1 MCAKYAFYKN
11 PPKRE
16 GGDDGSLHARVVSR
30 GRFGT
35 EELAREIAN
44 NCSFSSGVVKGMLDA
59 LAKSLEM
66 HLKYGETVD
75 LEGIGTFSITLKCP
89 KGITDPKQIRAE
101 SVNFNNIVYRPSP
114 QLKHKM
120 KSITL
125 SRASLP
131 KRKDQTEE
139 DRLSN
144 ILAHL
149 KEKQRIISTTDC
161 MSFNQCSRYQA
172 LKDLKKLHAQGLL
185 TWVGRGKQKYYMLA
199 EDWRKKEG

>member
-1 MCAKYAFYKN
+1 M
-11 PPKRE
+11 E
-16 GGDDGSLHARVVSR
+16 
-30 GRFGT
+30 
-35 EELAREIAN
+35 
-44 NCSFSSGVVKGMLDA
+44 
-59 LAKSLEM
+59 
-66 HLKYGETVD
+66 VD

-131 KRKDQTEE
+131 KRKEQTEE
-139 DRLSN
+139 TRLSN
-144 ILAHL
+144 ILTHL

-172 LKDLKKLHAQGLL
+172 LKDLKKLLAQGLL
-185 TWVGRGKQKYYMLA
+185 TWMGRGKQKYYMLA
-199 EDWRKKEG
+199 EGWRKKEE

>member
-1 MCAKYAFYKN
+1 MERRLTWK
-11 PPKRE
+11 
-16 GGDDGSLHARVVSR
+16 
-30 GRFGT
+30 
-35 EELAREIAN
+35 
-44 NCSFSSGVVKGMLDA
+44 
-59 LAKSLEM
+59 
-66 HLKYGETVD
+66 
-75 LEGIGTFSITLKCP
+75 
-89 KGITDPKQIRAE
+89 E
-101 SVNFNNIVYRPSP
+101 SVGFNNIVYRPSP

-120 KSITL
+120 RSIAL

-131 KRKDQTEE
+131 KRKEQTEE
-139 DRLSN
+139 VRLSN
-144 ILAHL
+144 ILTHL